1 MEMFDMEKEDKKR
14 TLRKNF
20 FENAAWESKSVV
32 CGIDEVGRGCLA
44 GPLVTS
50 AVILPIGTT
59 YRHLKDS
66 KVMTKKERNVA
77 AKWIKQHCW
86 YGVGIVH
93 NRLIDHINIWQA
105 TLLAMKKAL
114 VHALTLCPQQ
124 RPSAILIDAI
134 PLDIFDTG
142 YQSIPVHSFIKG
154 EQKSSSIAAASILA
168 KVTRDEIMRQLDPIF
183 PGYGLSRHKGYG
195 TKAHKAAVMKQKH
208 SIIHRMSFLG
218 KTLPEC
224 NDYKEQ
230 QSITTL

>member
-1 MEMFDMEKEDKKR
+1 MEKKDKKH

-20 FENAAWESKSVV
+20 FENYAWESKSVV

-66 KVMTKKERNVA
+66 KVMTEKERNIA
-77 AKWIKQHCW
+77 DKWIKRHCW

-114 VHALTLCPQQ
+114 VHALAICPQ
-124 RPSAILIDAI
+124 RPSAILIDAM

-142 YQSIPVHSFIKG
+142 YQIPVHSFIKG

-168 KVTRDEIMRQLDPIF
+168 KVTRDEIMRSLDPIF
-183 PGYGLSRHKGYG
+183 PGYSLSKHKGYG
-195 TKAHKAAVMKQKH
+195 TKAHKTAIIKQKH

-218 KTLPEC
+218 KTLSEC
-224 NDYKEQ
+224 NDYEKQ
-230 QSITTL
+230 QTIITL